1 MAFYQLRKEQFIPAG
16 LDEVWDFV
24 SKPANLKEITPEHM
38 GFDIT
43 SADLPEKMYPG
54 MIITYHVKPLLG
66 IRMRWVTEITQL
78 EEKRYFVDEQRSGP
92 YTMWHHQHILEEVDG
107 GVLMKDIVSYKP
119 PMGFLG
125 AIANRV
131 MIRPQLEAIFDHRT
145 KALEKKF
152 GG

>member
-1 MAFYQLRKEQFIPAG
+1 MAFYQLHKEQFIPAG
-16 LDEVWDFV
+16 IDEVWDFV
-24 SKPANLKEITPEHM
+24 SQPANLKEITPEHM
-38 GFDIT
+38 GFEIT

-54 MIITYHVKPLLG
+54 MIITYYVKPLLG

-92 YTMWHHQHILEEVDG
+92 YTMWHHQHILKEVDG
-107 GVLMKDIVSYKP
+107 GVLMKDIVSYRP

-131 MIRPQLEAIFDHRT
+131 MIRPRLEAIFDYRT
-145 KALEKKF
+145 KALDKKF
-152 GG
+152 GL